1 LTSQVSAMARV
12 SRKLSSKRRD
22 SRDSLEVLRRSA
34 GKGCCCPNCRLENE
48 FARRR
53 SDAPSLAVKEF
64 APQLRVPDLAG
75 REASSRQAVPVDRE
89 PTCFP
94 SGVHLPPAPVPS
106 EEAVPFCTRLT
117 TPRGGGDIVSSGR
130 SLPPPPLLLLLLE
143 KEAAKEMEAMAL
155 PVQAESQEV
164 CPAQSDAVSVQAQQ
178 ASRTPSLV
186 SVQTEEAS
194 KALSHVSV
202 QAEEVLRPQTDA
214 AVQVEEASKALSH
227 VSVQAEEVL
236 RPQTDAAVQVEEASK
251 ALSHVSVQA
260 EEVLRP
266 QTDAAVQVEEVAALS
281 METDQEMDQREHT
294 AAEESPPLAASPASS
309 SSSSCPHEAPSELC
323 GVAEWSRSPGGRK
336 RVNAAP
342 WSEQTPVYRPEDHS
356 EVQSTD
362 VPSEPWLRDFRLP
375 TPEAD
380 LSRAWTGKEVK
391 RPEYVNLISL
401 TSKMKKQ
408 AAQRRAAS
416 APRNVSSD
424 AVQQPWREAV
434 IPMQQDRPI
443 PRVRQGRRYSE
454 TERLRSA
461 MRLLPRRRSREDAV
475 TQATRW
481 PH

>member
-1 LTSQVSAMARV
+1 MARV

-34 GKGCCCPNCRLENE
+34 GKAGCCCPNCRLENE

-75 REASSRQAVPVDRE
+75 REASSQWAAPVDRE

-94 SGVHLPPAPVPS
+94 SGVHLPPAPAPS
-106 EEAVPFCTRLT
+106 EEAVPCTGLT
-117 TPRGGGDIVSSGR
+117 TPRQGSDIVSSGR

-155 PVQAESQEV
+155 PVAESQV
-164 CPAQSDAVSVQAQQ
+164 CPAQSNAVSVQAQQ
-178 ASRTPSLV
+178 VSRTPSLV
-186 SVQTEEAS
+186 SVQTEE
-194 KALSHVSV
+194 VF
-202 QAEEVLRPQTDA
+202 RPQTN
-214 AVQVEEASKALSH
+214 
-227 VSVQAEEVL
+227 
-236 RPQTDAAVQVEEASK
+236 AAVQVEEASK

-281 METDQEMDQREHT
+281 MDEEMESEPPEFEEC
-294 AAEESPPLAASPASS
+294 AAVESPPLAPSPS
-309 SSSSCPHEAPSELC
+309 SSSSCPHEAPSGSLC
-323 GVAEWSRSPGGRK
+323 GAEWSRLPCRK

-342 WSEQTPVYRPEDHS
+342 WSEQTPVSRPEDHS

-362 VPSEPWLRDFRLP
+362 VPSEPWLRDFPP

-380 LSRAWTGKEVK
+380 RSSRAWTGKEVK

-408 AAQRRAAS
+408 AAEAAQRRAAS
-416 APRNVSSD
+416 APPRSPRNISSD
-424 AVQQPWREAV
+424 AVQGL

-461 MRLLPRRRSREDAV
+461 MRLLPRRRSREDAHE
-475 TQATRW
+475 QATVTRR